1 MDKNVI
7 VLGIGRFGEATA
19 TKLYE
24 KGIYVTA
31 VDNNYK
37 KIEKIANNVSSA
49 IQADITEE
57 VAMKSLG
64 ISNYDIAIIATGTD
78 LEASIQATL
87 ICKDSGVKEVI
98 AKAISKS
105 HARILTKI
113 GADKIV
119 FPELDTGERLA
130 KMISGKNILDLN
142 QFSTD
147 YSLCEVKAKKE
158 WIGKTLIE
166 LDFRNKYKVNVI
178 AFKRY
183 QKMILDFDPNLPI
196 EKEDSLIVIGSN
208 ENADKLAE
216 L

>member
-37 KIEKIANNVSSA
+37 KIEKIANSVSSA

-87 ICKDSGVKEVI
+87 ICKDSGVKQVI

-142 QFSTD
+142 QFSSD

-178 AFKRY
+178 AFKSR
-183 QKMILDFDPNLPI
+183 QNMILDFDPNLPI
-196 EKEDSLIVIGSN
+196 EKDDSLIVIGSN
-208 ENADKLAE
+208 ENADKLTE

>member
-37 KIEKIANNVSSA
+37 KIEKIANSVSSA

-64 ISNYDIAIIATGTD
+64 ISNYDIAIIATGAD

-87 ICKDSGVKEVI
+87 ICKDSGVKQVI

-142 QFSTD
+142 QFSSD

-178 AFKRY
+178 ALKSR
-183 QKMILDFDPNLPI
+183 QNMILDFDPNLPI

-208 ENADKLAE
+208 ENADKLTE

>member
-87 ICKDSGVKEVI
+87 ICKDSGVKQVI

-113 GADKIV
+113 GADQIV
-119 FPELDTGERLA
+119 FPELDTGDRLA
-130 KMISGKNILDLN
+130 NMISGKNILDLN
-142 QFSTD
+142 QFSSD

-166 LDFRNKYKVNVI
+166 LDFRNRYKVNVI
-178 AFKRY
+178 AFKSY
-183 QKMILDFDPNLPI
+183 QDMILDFDPNLPI
-196 EKEDSLIVIGSN
+196 EKDDSLIVIGSN

>member
-142 QFSTD
+142 QFSSD

-183 QKMILDFDPNLPI
+183 QKMILDFDPELPI
-196 EKEDSLIVIGSN
+196 EKDDSLIVIGSN

>member
-130 KMISGKNILDLN
+130 KIISGKNILDLN

-183 QKMILDFDPNLPI
+183 QDMILDFDPDLPI

>member
-142 QFSTD
+142 QFSSD

-158 WIGKTLIE
+158 WIGKTLKQ

-183 QKMILDFDPNLPI
+183 QKMFLDFDPDLPI

>member
-196 EKEDSLIVIGSN
+196 EKDDSLIVIGSN

>member
-37 KIEKIANNVSSA
+37 KIEKIANSVSSA

-64 ISNYDIAIIATGTD
+64 ISNYDIAIIATGAD

-87 ICKDSGVKEVI
+87 ICKDSGVKQVI

-142 QFSTD
+142 QFSSD

-178 AFKRY
+178 AFKSR
-183 QKMILDFDPNLPI
+183 QNMILDFDPNLPI

-208 ENADKLAE
+208 ENADKLTE

>member
-87 ICKDSGVKEVI
+87 ICKDSGVKQVI

-158 WIGKTLIE
+158 WVGKTLIE

-183 QKMILDFDPNLPI
+183 QDMILDFDPDLPI

>member
-87 ICKDSGVKEVI
+87 ICKDSGVKQVI

-142 QFSTD
+142 QFSSD

-178 AFKRY
+178 AFKSR
-183 QKMILDFDPNLPI
+183 QNMILDFDPNLPI
-196 EKEDSLIVIGSN
+196 EKDDSLIVIGSN
-208 ENADKLAE
+208 ENADKLTE

>member
-37 KIEKIANNVSSA
+37 KIEKIANSVSSA

-64 ISNYDIAIIATGTD
+64 ISNYDIAIIATGAD

-87 ICKDSGVKEVI
+87 ICKDSGIKQVI

-130 KMISGKNILDLN
+130 KMISGKNILDLT
-142 QFSTD
+142 QFSSD

-178 AFKRY
+178 AFKSR
-183 QKMILDFDPNLPI
+183 QNMILDFDPNLPI
-196 EKEDSLIVIGSN
+196 EKDDSLIVIGSN
-208 ENADKLAE
+208 ENADKLTE

>member
-87 ICKDSGVKEVI
+87 ICKDSGVKQVI

-183 QKMILDFDPNLPI
+183 QDMILDFDPDLPI

>member
-37 KIEKIANNVSSA
+37 KIEKISNNVSSA

-142 QFSTD
+142 QFSSN

-178 AFKRY
+178 AFKSR
-183 QKMILDFDPNLPI
+183 QNMILDFDPNLPI
-196 EKEDSLIVIGSN
+196 EKDDSLIVIGSN
-208 ENADKLAE
+208 ENADKLTE

>member
-7 VLGIGRFGEATA
+7 VLGLGRFGETTA

-37 KIEKIANNVSSA
+37 KIEKIANSVSSA

-196 EKEDSLIVIGSN
+196 EKDDSLIVIGAN

>member
-37 KIEKIANNVSSA
+37 KIEKIANSVSSA

-64 ISNYDIAIIATGTD
+64 ISNYDIAIIATGAD

-87 ICKDSGVKEVI
+87 ICKDSGVKQVI

-130 KMISGKNILDLN
+130 KMISGKNILDLT
-142 QFSTD
+142 QFSSN

-178 AFKRY
+178 AFKSR
-183 QKMILDFDPNLPI
+183 QNMILDFDPNLPI
-196 EKEDSLIVIGSN
+196 EKDDSLIVIGSN
-208 ENADKLAE
+208 ENADKLTE

>member
-183 QKMILDFDPNLPI
+183 QDMILDFDPDLPI